1 MMAPASCAAS
11 NQGHREVRV
20 GFDGRRERAG
30 QVSRLLGD
38 RLARVTRVS
47 AERVPGTPDD
57 PHKCDAVEK
66 HKACSATQGFAGARL
81 LTHRAKGGIYGPEN
95 AGARRITRPAARS
108 GTVVSG
114 RNRGMTAV
122 ARCINPA
129 SSPSARACEAI
140 RSTGGEAGIRT
151 REQGLSPV
159 NGLANRRFRPLSH
172 LSAKL
177 HAGRESCSGTI
188 SADGVTVKRLC
199 NHHLTYPHR
208 RSKSGEIGVP
218 TRNVSPRS
226 MPLMIMSSRH

>member
-1 MMAPASCAAS
+1 MMAPSSWAAS

-30 QVSRLLGD
+30 QARRLLGD

-172 LSAKL
+172 LSARPDRAAAL
-177 HAGRESCSGTI
+177 AGRRAQTHSTRML
-188 SADGVTVKRLC
+188 SAVKPRPLVKWPLVKRIDLAC
-199 NHHLTYPHR
+199 GGH
-208 RSKSGEIGVP
+208 
-218 TRNVSPRS
+218 
-226 MPLMIMSSRH
+226 